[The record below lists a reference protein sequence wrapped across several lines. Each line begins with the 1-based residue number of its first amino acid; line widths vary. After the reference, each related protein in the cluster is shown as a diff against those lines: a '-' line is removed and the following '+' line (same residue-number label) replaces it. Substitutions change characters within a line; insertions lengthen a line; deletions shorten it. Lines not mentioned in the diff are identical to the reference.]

1 MHHLLQ
7 QRPMKDNENENE
19 NQNGDF
25 DEGRKERKSCG
36 VFTKAGDKKAFKE
49 AIMKLYGDREL
60 CKEMEKNGRQFVMDN
75 LTKEV
80 GTQKYVEVIRSVA
93 NKS

>member
-7 QRPMKDNENENE
+7 QRPIEDNENENE

-36 VFTKAGDKKAFKE
+36 RSPRLETKRLSKR
-49 AIMKLYGDREL
+49 L
-60 CKEMEKNGRQFVMDN
+60 
-75 LTKEV
+75 
-80 GTQKYVEVIRSVA
+80 S
-93 NKS
+93 